1 MVEMAAVGAEEVERL
16 KQEIIRLTQVDVQ
29 MKMEAIIDDW
39 GVLKMVL
46 TRCFFQELDQ
56 TSSDKIQSAQYG
68 LVLLEEK
75 EGLEAR
81 CQVPW

>member
-39 GVLKMVL
+39 GVLEMIL
-46 TRCFFQELDQ
+46 TQCFF
-56 TSSDKIQSAQYG
+56 SGA
-68 LVLLEEK
+68 
-75 EGLEAR
+75 
-81 CQVPW
+81 